1 MIMAVNAPL
10 SSLGNCQSAKK
21 NKKINRN
28 NQMPVTNSIYDL
40 IGMCRLS
47 QLTENIFVRFAN
59 VVDDLALSV
68 KSLITSFGV

>member
-1 MIMAVNAPL
+1 MINW
-10 SSLGNCQSAKK
+10 N
-21 NKKINRN
+21 NR
-28 NQMPVTNSIYDL
+28 MPVTNSIYDL

-68 KSLITSFGV
+68 KSLIIIIRQQVLESSRLPAC